1 MLSVA
6 VKEFKDNLSKYL
18 NEVVKGNPILITK
31 RGRVVAKVTPYDEN
45 AERKAVKKRLAGS
58 VKFYKRPTEP
68 VAMEDWEALNES
80 DD

>member
-18 NEVVKGNPILITK
+18 NEVINGKPVLITK
-31 RGRVVAKVTPYDEN
+31 RGRVVAKVMPYDEE
-45 AERKAVKKRLAGS
+45 AEKKAVKKRLAGS
-58 VKFYKRPTEP
+58 VRFYKRPTEP
-68 VAMEDWEALNES
+68 IGMEDWEALSES